1 MDTLEKQ
8 DTVLQKKHEKQKT
21 HLNSDDPDMI
31 VGLIR
36 HWWGHFIHKLMRI
49 LVIFV
54 LSLSVF
60 ESDSFIPEAG

>member
-1 MDTLEKQ
+1 MD
-8 DTVLQKKHEKQKT
+8 
-21 HLNSDDPDMI
+21 LNMI

-36 HWWGHFIHKLMRI
+36 RWWGHFIHKLMRI

-54 LSLSVF
+54 LSLSIF